1 MTMYRTINQA
11 NLCPCGS
18 GKAIAECHK
27 KANAKWQYVGNN
39 YLGEPIYS
47 DPSLESAIK
56 ERLDKIEQR
65 AYKVETKQEALD
77 LLDEMYEVIA
87 PGYNAISNQMSCR
100 KGCAACC
107 YQAIPSTALETA
119 RIKKFIANHERRDEW
134 LKKINELKD
143 HYPKAK
149 GSSTFTELASPY
161 FFEGRPCPFLSTED
175 NTCGIYPVRPQTCRS
190 HMVVSDPQSCHAQT
204 VVNVGMYHSQV
215 YTEQTTK
222 IVLILNAMIYPNKK
236 PEFLIH
242 LF

>member
-1 MTMYRTINQA
+1 MTMHRTINQA
-11 NLCPCGS
+11 TFCPCGS

-27 KANAKWQYVGNN
+27 KANAKWEFVGNN
-39 YLGEPIYS
+39 YLGEPIYT

-87 PGYNAISNQMSCR
+87 PDYNAISNQMSCR

-134 LKKINELKD
+134 LKKINELND

-149 GSSTFTELASPY
+149 GNSTFTELASTFSKEDPAL
-161 FFEGRPCPFLSTED
+161 FFQQRIIHAAFTLS
-175 NTCGIYPVRPQTCRS
+175 GHRHV
-190 HMVVSDPQSCHAQT
+190 
-204 VVNVGMYHSQV
+204 
-215 YTEQTTK
+215 
-222 IVLILNAMIYPNKK
+222 VLIWWLA
-236 PEFLIH
+236 IH
-242 LF
+242 NPATHRLSSMLECIIAKCIQSKRPKLYSSLML